1 MAWLPS
7 ASSLGYKC
15 LLVSKAHPHDDVFFF
30 CRDTTIIN
38 HSPCHSSN
46 NSFNEDLPVADYRN
60 QEMENR
66 CVSFHEMSRFFF
78 GNHFGECCQSS
89 PFPSLFWIRIR
100 ALYAQILE
108 KDAVIKILNQRLHHD
123 QGRRDE
129 QSPHA
134 NLLNK
139 AASSLR
145 PATSTPSISSPTT
158 TTATTKT
165 RGEALGPSPSELS
178 SREDGRVTLPI
189 SSSS

>member
-1 MAWLPS
+1 M
-7 ASSLGYKC
+7 
-15 LLVSKAHPHDDVFFF
+15 F

-66 CVSFHEMSRFFF
+66 CIPIIKLSWFQRITFT
-78 GNHFGECCQSS
+78 NHDICLLTL
-89 PFPSLFWIRIR
+89 LFLHILFCIRIR

-108 KDAVIKILNQRLHHD
+108 KDAVIKVLNQRLHQD

-129 QSPHA
+129 QSPRT

-139 AASSLR
+139 AAASLR
-145 PATSTPSISSPTT
+145 PATSTPSISTT
-158 TTATTKT
+158 NSTTKS
-165 RGEALGPSPSELS
+165 RGEELRLGIYCASYTVYSNTLLWIRKECKDFLS
-178 SREDGRVTLPI
+178 IKSW
-189 SSSS
+189 